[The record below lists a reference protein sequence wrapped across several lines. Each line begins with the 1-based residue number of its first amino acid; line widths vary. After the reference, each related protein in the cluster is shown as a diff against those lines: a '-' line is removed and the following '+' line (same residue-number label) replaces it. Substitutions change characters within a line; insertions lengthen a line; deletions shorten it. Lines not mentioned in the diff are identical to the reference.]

1 MEVPSR
7 DVWLFNPPGRRHG
20 VGQLKF
26 QDGTCYSG
34 QFENGLF
41 HGSGVLFFTDGSR
54 FMSGKVNSFLVVC
67 VHMTVR
73 LSRPCVRYEGEFSHG
88 KFQGSGIFTRYDGM
102 KFEGEFKDGRVEG
115 YGRFG
120 SPAGAVCPTA
130 AAHTGVPA
138 YRPVNI
144 SRWSSWCS
152 AKWRIVSKPQAAEER
167 EVSRS
172 GAARTGLSLQ
182 RSKSGSLTAMEPAVG
197 VPAPSR
203 RTSGTCVCTLPFSS
217 SQFYCLF
224 SPSGLSW
231 PLNGLDCKPQR
242 SEFEWHM

>member
-1 MEVPSR
+1 RVDMTLTRGSFTYASGEEYHGE
-7 DVWLFNPPGRRHG
+7 WKEGRRHG

-54 FMSGKVNSFLVVC
+54 FVSGKVNSFLVVC

-115 YGRFG
+115 YGLLTFPDGAHGVPRNEGLFQNHKLQKREKC
-120 SPAGAVCPTA
+120 PGAVQRA
-130 AAHTGVPA
+130 QASA
-138 YRPVNI
+138 
-144 SRWSSWCS
+144 SS
-152 AKWRIVSKPQAAEER
+152 A
-167 EVSRS
+167 RS
-172 GAARTGLSLQ
+172 LA
-182 RSKSGSLTAMEPAVG
+182 
-197 VPAPSR
+197 
-203 RTSGTCVCTLPFSS
+203 
-217 SQFYCLF
+217 
-224 SPSGLSW
+224 
-231 PLNGLDCKPQR
+231 
-242 SEFEWHM
+242 